1 MKLCGGFA
9 NGLRYAFFQVMTIL
23 STTGF
28 STCDFDRWPEL
39 SRWILVL
46 LMFIG
51 GCAGSTGG
59 GMKVSRIIIL
69 LKSCHAELKRLI
81 LPSRVKRVW
90 FEGKA
95 VSDQVVQGVHVFSLL
110 YLLITAAGV
119 LVLTLD
125 GKDLPT
131 NLTASIACIS
141 NVGPGLSA
149 VGPSCNYSFFS
160 AFSKLILS
168 LEMLLG
174 RLEKKLSYFK

>member
-1 MKLCGGFA
+1 MAG
-9 NGLRYAFFQVMTIL
+9 AFPL
-23 STTGF
+23 DS
-28 STCDFDRWPEL
+28 
-39 SRWILVL
+39 VL

-141 NVGPGLSA
+141 NVGPGLAA

-174 RLEKKLSYFK
+174 RLEIFPMLFLFSPGVWRRR